1 MPKLDLKMVYRHLYS
16 PPSGQV
22 AEVEVPVFAF
32 LMTGGQGDPN
42 TSQAYAE
49 AVEALFSLSYA
60 LKFKIRQGPQALDY
74 TVMPLEGL
82 WWADDMAAYETGDR
96 SQWRWTMMI
105 HQPEAVTEPL
115 VAETLEALR
124 RKKPLPGLERVR
136 FGIFEEGRCAQTL
149 HIGPFSEEGP
159 AIARVHAHISERGSL
174 RGKHHEIYLSDIRR
188 AAPEKWKTVI
198 RQPMA

>member
-1 MPKLDLKMVYRHLYS
+1 MSKLDLKTVYRHLYR
-16 PPSGQV
+16 PSAARV
-22 AEVEVPVFAF
+22 EEVEVPEFAF
-32 LMTGGQGDPN
+32 LMADGQGDPN
-42 TSQAYAE
+42 TSPAYAE

-60 LKFKIRQGPQALDY
+60 LKFKVRQGPLALDY
-74 TVMPLEGL
+74 AVMPLEGL
-82 WWADDMAAYETGDR
+82 WWADDLAAYETGDR

-124 RKKPLPGLERVR
+124 RKKPLPGLDRLR
-136 FGIFEEGRCAQTL
+136 FEVFEEGRCAQTL
-149 HIGPFSEEGP
+149 HIGPFSAEGP
-159 AIARVHAHISERGSL
+159 TIGRVHAFIGGRGSL

-188 AAPEKWKTVI
+188 AAPEAWKTVI